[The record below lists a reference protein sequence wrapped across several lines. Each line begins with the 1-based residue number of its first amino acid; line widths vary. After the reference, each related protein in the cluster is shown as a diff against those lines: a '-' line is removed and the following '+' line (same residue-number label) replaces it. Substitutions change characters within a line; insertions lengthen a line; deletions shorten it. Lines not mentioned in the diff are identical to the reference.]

1 MTLFGTGYTVFGLS
15 CYPYLLRRKSEAMG
29 MLSPEYLD
37 DGWAPRG
44 REVSAGRPAGTKAK
58 YRNFFCFESNAAHSA
73 M

>member
-1 MTLFGTGYTVFGLS
+1 
-15 CYPYLLRRKSEAMG
+15 